1 MTITEILQFVD
12 NLIFTETDQHL
23 DDLQKRII
31 EELFKGKTYK
41 QIAELY
47 NYDEGYIGDESRKL
61 FKTLSDKLGE
71 NINKSNFAWT
81 IERVINSKIVS
92 FGGNHNINSYSNCQN
107 SNHPSNNKNS
117 PETEIPKSSYHDLTL
132 SPRIIRFYGRE
143 KELEYLSNCILNQN
157 TPLISILGL
166 SGIGKTT
173 LVKRFVDFNLDK
185 FEVIIWKSLKYPKSL
200 NLLIDDLLQ
209 VCKQQPEKNLDDKI
223 KQLFNILSTQ
233 KCLIILDDIQNI
245 FTPGELAGKYQPEYQ
260 DYQPLFKLV
269 TETQHQSNII
279 LISQEQCPE
288 MESLEPE
295 LYPIKSLELSGLY
308 HSDILQNT
316 GLKNQD
322 SWLDLIK
329 LYTGNLMFLKTI
341 TVLIAKNYDGE
352 VVEFLAENTLHI
364 TQQMQSHFQETF
376 NRLSPIEQQIVL
388 QLSKF
393 ENPISREE
401 LRQSLTQK
409 SLTQNLNLSSVDFN
423 NGLQSLQQRY
433 LVSKLKE
440 DKVMFS
446 LSSVF
451 WEYVRNLSLTL
462 N

>member
-81 IERVINSKIVS
+81 IERVVNSKIVS
-92 FGGNHNINSYSNCQN
+92 FGNHNINSYSNCQN
-107 SNHPSNNKNS
+107 LNHPSNNKNS
-117 PETEIPKSSYHDLTL
+117 PETEISKSSYHDLTL

-185 FEVIIWKSLKYPKSL
+185 FGVIIWKSLKYPKSL
-200 NLLIDDLLQ
+200 NSLIDDLLQ

-260 DYQPLFKLV
+260 DYQTLFKLV

-288 MESLEPE
+288 MESLDPE

-308 HSDILQNT
+308 HPDIFQNT

-329 LYTGNLMFLKTI
+329 LYAGNLMFLKTI
-341 TVLIAKNYDGE
+341 IVLIAKNYDGE

-364 TQQMQSHFQETF
+364 TQQMQSHFQEIY
-376 NRLSPIEQQIVL
+376 NRLSPIEKQIVL
-388 QLSKF
+388 YLSRF

-401 LRQSLTQK
+401 LRQTLIETLK
-409 SLTQNLNLSSVDFN
+409 LSSVDFN

-451 WEYVRNLSLTL
+451 REYVRNFSFTL

>member
-81 IERVINSKIVS
+81 LERVINSKIVNS
-92 FGGNHNINSYSNCQN
+92 LNNNINLC
-107 SNHPSNNKNS
+107 SNNKNS
-117 PETEIPKSSYHDLTL
+117 INYQSNNIKNSQETEIQKSSYHDLTL

-279 LISQEQCPE
+279 LISRNVECR
-288 MESLEPE
+288 
-295 LYPIKSLELSGLY
+295 YKSL
-308 HSDILQNT
+308 
-316 GLKNQD
+316 
-322 SWLDLIK
+322 
-329 LYTGNLMFLKTI
+329 
-341 TVLIAKNYDGE
+341 
-352 VVEFLAENTLHI
+352 HI
-364 TQQMQSHFQETF
+364 
-376 NRLSPIEQQIVL
+376 
-388 QLSKF
+388 QL
-393 ENPISREE
+393 
-401 LRQSLTQK
+401 
-409 SLTQNLNLSSVDFN
+409 
-423 NGLQSLQQRY
+423 
-433 LVSKLKE
+433 
-440 DKVMFS
+440 
-446 LSSVF
+446 
-451 WEYVRNLSLTL
+451 
-462 N
+462 